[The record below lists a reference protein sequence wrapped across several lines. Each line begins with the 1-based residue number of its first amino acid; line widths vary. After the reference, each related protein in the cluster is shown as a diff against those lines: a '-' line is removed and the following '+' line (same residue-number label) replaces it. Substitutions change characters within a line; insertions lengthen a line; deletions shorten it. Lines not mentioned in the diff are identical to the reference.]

1 MRLALTG
8 RLTPSLSQ
16 QFVLNPLNSIKWS
29 EEVFRWIDEW
39 CGASEEPKTQA
50 SKGYSV
56 EYSAG
61 LFE

>member
-1 MRLALTG
+1 MTDSCHPR
-8 RLTPSLSQ
+8 

-39 CGASEEPKTQA
+39 CGASEEPKAQA